1 VPDSAAGEEDDALE
15 LAVVEEVVEGPE
27 AALLRQRIVVGVRP
41 VRVDLA
47 LRDSPLSLQSGP
59 YLGLE
64 RCSLLGGRGKE
75 EQVDV
80 VANSNRV
87 LSAEVVRSQR
97 AASPCSETEREKRE
111 VHNKRNSAQSKHN
124 FGTFGDIPKNILSPQ
139 CCTSK
144 LRSRGNNGRTTGR
157 LPEIVI
163 RIRCVKNL
171 NQRNKCFPRVSIV

>member
-97 AASPCSETEREKRE
+97 AASPCSETERERKERCKTNATA
-111 VHNKRNSAQSKHN
+111 HNPSTISEHLGIFRKIYFLHN
-124 FGTFGDIPKNILSPQ
+124 VVRAN
-139 CCTSK
+139 
-144 LRSRGNNGRTTGR
+144 
-157 LPEIVI
+157 
-163 RIRCVKNL
+163 
-171 NQRNKCFPRVSIV
+171 